1 MPGAAAD
8 QPRLTFKRHRQGS
21 QSGKFTTWFRDV
33 SVGEKQ
39 LDPGNMPEPDTDI
52 LNCFPILK
60 FLNKGPVL

>member
-33 SVGEKQ
+33 SGGEK
-39 LDPGNMPEPDTDI
+39 
-52 LNCFPILK
+52 
-60 FLNKGPVL
+60 